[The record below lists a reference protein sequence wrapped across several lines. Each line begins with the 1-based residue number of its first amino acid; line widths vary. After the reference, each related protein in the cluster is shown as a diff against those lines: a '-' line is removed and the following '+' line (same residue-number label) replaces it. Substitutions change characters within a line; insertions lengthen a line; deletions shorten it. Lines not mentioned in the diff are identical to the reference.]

1 MFVKFRRDTENNWI
15 LNNPVLATAE
25 IAINTS
31 TWKWTIGDGSSTAAN
46 LVTLPFCDWLVHTGT
61 AGPTGPTG
69 RTGTSSD
76 PGPTGP
82 TGPSGPSGSVGATG
96 PTGPT
101 GPAGNR
107 FVNSLT
113 GGTGGWTASFTAN
126 ANCFNVANGNNITGT
141 LPAATANGS
150 GVAFAVIIGNYNTG
164 STGVG
169 CAVNSTADSFALGT
183 PSKIAYQYSNPVKLF
198 FSDGT
203 SRWYWT
209 S

>member
-46 LVTLPFCDWLVHTGT
+46 LVTLPFCDWPVHTGT

-82 TGPSGPSGSVGATG
+82 TGPTGPVGTGHTG

-101 GPAGNR
+101 GPTGNR
-107 FVNSLT
+107 FVNSYT
-113 GGTGGWTASFTAN
+113 GAATASFTAN
-126 ANCFNVANGNNITGT
+126 ANCFNFANGNNITGT

-183 PSKIAYQYSNPVKLF
+183 PSKIGATSFNPVKLF

>member
-107 FVNSLT
+107 FVNSFT

-150 GVAFAVIIGNYNTG
+150 GVAFAVIIGNRYYG